1 MAKIRLSK
9 AAETDLDQ
17 IARFG
22 IDTFGSVAARRYRD
36 GLKLQLA
43 RIEEA
48 PLRPASTTSGPD
60 IAEAFSKATRS
71 TFGSMTPAFSLSVY
85 LGDKIRE
92 TCLRDDRRDIRTRAT
107 MTVP

>member
-48 PLRPASTTSGPD
+48 PLRFPAVDHIRPGYR
-60 IAEAFSKATRS
+60 RS
-71 TFGSMTPAFSLSVY
+71 VFKSHAIYFRIDDAGILVVRV
-85 LGDKIRE
+85 LGRQDPGNVSSR
-92 TCLRDDRRDIRTRAT
+92 
-107 MTVP
+107 